1 MKTTQDKK
9 VALVAGASGIVGQQL
24 SQALVAD
31 HWQVKALTHRS
42 DSAVSGTEVI
52 AVDLRDSQQC
62 QQRLASLTDVT
73 HIFYSA
79 WLNASDWGTMVGP
92 NLAMLQNLVQIME
105 DVAPL
110 EHVSL
115 MQGYKVYGAHLGR
128 FKTPARESDPGVPG
142 AEFNA
147 AQLNWLSAQQ
157 QGKAWHWSALRP
169 GVVGSDRPGNSMNL
183 ALSLALYASICRA
196 ARLPLRFPGSPETW
210 HSMVDFTDATLLA
223 DATIWAARTSDARN
237 QAFNINNGDLWR
249 WSELWPVIAA
259 WFELEIAPPVSLSFR
274 QLFQDYRAL
283 WREIAAADALLQP
296 DILALS
302 DGVFADFVF
311 GWDYDMFGD
320 GSKLQRA
327 GFHGYRA
334 TDKMFC
340 DLFARFRAARIIP

>member
-1 MKTTQDKK
+1 MKMTQDKK

-24 SQALVAD
+24 SQALVTGQ
-31 HWQVKALTHRS
+31 WQVTALTHRS
-42 DSAVSGTEVI
+42 ELAVSGNEII
-52 AVDLRDSQQC
+52 AVDLCDRQQTDE
-62 QQRLASLTDVT
+62 RLASLTDVT

-79 WLNASDWGTMVGP
+79 WLNAADWGAMVGP
-92 NLAMLQNLVQIME
+92 NLAMLQNLVRAIE
-105 DVAPL
+105 DIAPL

-157 QGKAWHWSALRP
+157 QGKAWHWSAPRP

-183 ALSLALYASICRA
+183 ALSLAIYASICRA
-196 ARLPLRFPGSPETW
+196 ARLPFRFPGSLETW
-210 HSMVDFTDATLLA
+210 NSLVDFTDATLLA
-223 DATIWAARTSDARN
+223 EATIWAARSPDAHN

-249 WSELWPVIAA
+249 WSELWPLIAA

-274 QLFQDYRAL
+274 QMFQDYRAL
-283 WREIAAADALLQP
+283 WREIAAENALAEA

-302 DGVFADFVF
+302 DGAFADFVF
-311 GWDYDMFGD
+311 GWNYDMFGD
-320 GSKLQRA
+320 GSKLRRA
-327 GFHGYRA
+327 GFQGYHA
-334 TDKMFC
+334 TDEMFC

>member
-1 MKTTQDKK
+1 MKTTLGKK
-9 VALVAGASGIVGQQL
+9 MALVAGASGIVGQQL

-31 HWQVKALTHRS
+31 QWQVTALTHRA
-42 DSAVSGTEVI
+42 DLAVSGTGFI
-52 AVDLRDSQQC
+52 AVDLRDVQQSHE
-62 QQRLASLTDVT
+62 RLASLTDVT

-79 WLNASDWGTMVGP
+79 WLNAADWASMVGP
-92 NLAMLQNLVQIME
+92 NLSMLQNLVRTME
-105 DVAPL
+105 DIAPL

-157 QGKAWHWSALRP
+157 QDKGWHWSAPRP

-183 ALSLALYASICRA
+183 ALSLAIYASICRA
-196 ARLPLRFPGSPETW
+196 VRLPFRFPGSPETW

-223 DATIWAARTSDARN
+223 DATIWAACSPDAHN

-259 WFELEIAPPVSLSFR
+259 WFELDIAPPISLSFR
-274 QLFQDYRAL
+274 QMFQDYRAL
-283 WREIAAADALLQP
+283 WREIATENALIEA
-296 DILALS
+296 DILRLS
-302 DGVFADFVF
+302 DGAFADFVF
-311 GWDYDMFGD
+311 GWNYDMFGD
-320 GSKLQRA
+320 GSKLRRA

-334 TDKMFC
+334 TDEMFC